1 MMVSQLNENSLMTW
15 FAMALDYLPIQ
26 ASAVPSERIFSS
38 SAQTDTAR
46 RNHIKPILME
56 SLQMLKFGG
65 LYYFTILLCLDY
77 WIGLKKRR
85 LDFTHGWV
93 TDETL
98 MMEKEDLT
106 EDVLGKFVTDDSDLL
121 FDQLME
127 VLEDDDDAVVDS

>member
-1 MMVSQLNENSLMTW
+1 VGSTTSL
-15 FAMALDYLPIQ
+15 FFLCIDY
-26 ASAVPSERIFSS
+26 
-38 SAQTDTAR
+38 
-46 RNHIKPILME
+46 
-56 SLQMLKFGG
+56 
-65 LYYFTILLCLDY
+65 C
-77 WIGLKKRR
+77 IGLKKSR

-93 TDETL
+93 TKETL

>member
-1 MMVSQLNENSLMTW
+1 MIVSQLNENSLTTW

-26 ASAVPSERIFSS
+26 ASALPSERIFSS
-38 SAQTDTAR
+38 SAQTDTAC
-46 RNHIKPILME
+46 RNCIKHILME

-65 LYYFTILLCLDY
+65 LDYLTIFLCIDY
-77 WIGLKKRR
+77 CIGLKKGH

-106 EDVLGKFVTDDSDLL
+106 EDVLGKFVMDDSDLV

-127 VLEDDDDAVVDS
+127 IWEIMMTTMLL